1 MNINTM
7 LWNRME
13 VRIEVVKQLVRV
25 NVSWENST
33 RKIWFKDSWNI
44 SSFILTKT

>member
-25 NVSWENST
+25 NVS
-33 RKIWFKDSWNI
+33 
-44 SSFILTKT
+44 